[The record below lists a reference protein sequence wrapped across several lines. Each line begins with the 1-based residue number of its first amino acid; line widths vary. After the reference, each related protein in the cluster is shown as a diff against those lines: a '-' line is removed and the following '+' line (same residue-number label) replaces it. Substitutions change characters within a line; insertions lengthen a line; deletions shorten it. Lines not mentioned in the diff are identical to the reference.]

1 MARETAAGTKQDALG
16 RGGNGT
22 HPKRC
27 AFFDDGR
34 QLGETDVHGQVP
46 GLPGERADRDPR
58 SITDRLTHRGPDS
71 RGARER
77 VSQGG
82 AASGG
87 TGGEELSAGSTKAI
101 LLMTAFL
108 FKLKGERAQEK

>member
-1 MARETAAGTKQDALG
+1 MLLQNSSNFAGRETAAGTKQDALG

-58 SITDRLTHRGPDS
+58 SITDGLTHRGPDS

-77 VSQGG
+77 LSQGG

-87 TGGEELSAGSTKAI
+87 HKRRGTLGW
-101 LLMTAFL
+101 
-108 FKLKGERAQEK
+108 QH